1 MRQNVTNNIA
11 KISIFPKTGGV
22 DFKGP
27 TSGNNVKGLNKAQT
41 RVNPSVSTIGPITIL
56 HNTKSIKLEIQSH
69 LH

>member
-1 MRQNVTNNIA
+1 MRQNVNNNIA

-22 DFKGP
+22 DLKGS

-41 RVNPSVSTIGPITIL
+41 QVNPSVSTIGPITTL
-56 HNTKSIKLEIQSH
+56 HNTKSIKLEIQSN